1 VIFAANGDSAIGST
15 GAIVRSNDGGQ
26 TWEPRP
32 LPVEPNSPIWDFAVH
47 PADPD
52 LVLANSL
59 FGELYRSNNGG
70 DSWDKLK
77 REFSEVRA
85 LAWLPN

>member
-1 VIFAANGDSAIGST
+1 VILCSS
-15 GAIVRSNDGGQ
+15 DGGQ

-32 LPVEPNSPIWDFAVH
+32 LPTEPNSPIWNFAAH
-47 PADPD
+47 PGEPD

-70 DSWDKLK
+70 DSWEKLQQ
-77 REFSEVRA
+77 EFSEVRA
-85 LAWLPN
+85 LTRLPN

>member
-1 VIFAANGDSAIGST
+1 
-15 GAIVRSNDGGQ
+15 
-26 TWEPRP
+26 
-32 LPVEPNSPIWDFAVH
+32 VEPNSPIWNFAVH

-59 FGELYRSNNGG
+59 FGELYHSNNRG
-70 DSWDKLK
+70 DSWEKLK

-85 LAWLPN
+85 LTWLPN